1 MEKEKLIKISEND
14 WHYKLIKYVWRIN
27 PKLFKNLC
35 PYFWLTIAS
44 LFCCPFVVVWK
55 SLKKL
60 WEVFYDFDQINYTKR
75 LSKEQIY
82 YQYYYLKNRRSATW
96 GEDINPKYFSV
107 VTDKLKKY
115 DNPEDFLK
123 ELGLTEEKVLSFKS
137 SFEIKLDLEKTKI
150 RISRQKEHEK
160 ESRKEERDKKIKE
173 SMYKVA
179 DLCKFLVKTLG
190 VIFFCFLGNLVC
202 WGISNIICWGAYTG
216 EGSNIL
222 LIFLSSVGISLVA
235 ITFSWF
241 AEKFESDWRK
251 NLKNLTIIEY
261 LYVTPFLIIYI
272 PVRIIF
278 VSILWNIIYYVFYRF
293 LWEIVILGILIGF
306 KEGITEFTGIFG
318 DYLNA
323 SYSDYCPMISWKEE
337 ED

>member
-14 WHYKLIKYVWRIN
+14 WHYKLIRYVWGIN
-27 PKLFKNLC
+27 PKMFRNLC

-44 LFCCPFVVVWK
+44 LFCCPFVVIWK
-55 SLKKL
+55 FLEKL
-60 WEVFYDFDQINYTKR
+60 WGIFYDFDQINYTKR

-82 YQYYYLKNRRSATW
+82 YQYYYLKNGYSYART
-96 GEDINPKYFSV
+96 GIDPKYFSG

-115 DNPEDFLK
+115 DNPEDFLR
-123 ELGLTEEKVLSFKS
+123 ELGLTEKEVLSFKS
-137 SFEIKLDLEKTKI
+137 SFEKKLDQERTKI
-150 RISRQKEHEK
+150 KISRQK

-179 DLCKFLVKTLG
+179 DLCKFFVKALG
-190 VIFFCFLGNLVC
+190 VILFCFLGNLGC
-202 WGISNIICWGAYTG
+202 WGISNLICWGAYTG
-216 EGSNIL
+216 EGVDIL
-222 LIFLSSVGISLVA
+222 LVILGSFGGCLTATV
-235 ITFSWF
+235 FYWF
-241 AEKFESDWRK
+241 TEKFETDWKK
-251 NLKNLTIIEY
+251 NLKNLTVMEY
-261 LYVTPFLIIYI
+261 LYVIPFLIIYI
-272 PVRIIF
+272 PVRIVF

-293 LWEIVILGILIGF
+293 LWEIIILGILTGF

>member
-14 WHYKLIKYVWRIN
+14 WHFRLIRYVWGIN
-27 PKLFKNLC
+27 PKMFRNLC

-44 LFCCPFVVVWK
+44 LFCCPFVMVWK
-55 SLKKL
+55 SLRKL
-60 WEVFYDFDQINYTKR
+60 WDVFYDFDQVNYTKR

-82 YQYYYLKNRRSATW
+82 YQYYYLKNRVSATW
-96 GEDINPKYFSV
+96 GGLDPKYFSV

-123 ELGLTEEKVLSFKS
+123 ELGLSEKEVLGFKS
-137 SFEIKLDLEKTKI
+137 SFEKKLDQERTKI
-150 RISRQKEHEK
+150 KISRQKEY
-160 ESRKEERDKKIKE
+160 ERDRKIKE

-179 DLCKFLVKTLG
+179 DLSKFSVKIIG
-190 VIFFCFLGNLVC
+190 VIFFCFLGNLGC

-216 EGSNIL
+216 EGSHIL
-222 LIFLSSVGISLVA
+222 LVILGSLGISLA
-235 ITFSWF
+235 AMIFSWF
-241 AEKFESDWRK
+241 AGKFESDWKK
-251 NLKNLTIIEY
+251 NLKNLTAMEY
-261 LYVTPFLIIYI
+261 LYVIPFLIIYI
-272 PVRIIF
+272 PVRIVF
-278 VSILWNIIYYVFYRF
+278 VSILWKIIYYVLYKF
-293 LWEIVILGILIGF
+293 LWEIVILGILTGF